1 MKDAKELDDA
11 LIERLE
17 DKEFVKWMIEKLNN
31 KQLDLLLFSTS
42 MDKKYKAQDKLPNQF
57 LQNKLLLKN
66 IRTKLWKMKILP
78 PLAIIVDNRE
88 MLGKEPAKEDLL
100 ELAEEHN
107 VDDRQ
112 KALMLFLQNH
122 YEEALDLYD
131 NRYVGDGKSLKKK
144 EKPKKEKV
152 EQQLSQHKEETLSPK
167 QEKKLQQ
174 KIDTLMKEKEDLI
187 NQVQQLKKELKEKNT
202 EHQKEI
208 NQLSQDLATEKSSA
222 KKLENELAQLH
233 KKIES
238 ERAVEKELSK
248 VEKEKEREKQESVP
262 TEKKKLAIIG
272 NPKNNKVLKDN
283 RFDIDLFELDNI
295 EKLIQS
301 IDLYEHKLFLSY
313 VIDEVLYEEKV
324 SQVIREKIITITNF
338 KELKDVMGE
347 LER

>member
-31 KQLDLLLFSTS
+31 KQLDLLLYSTS
-42 MDKKYKAQDKLPNQF
+42 MSKKYNSQEKLPTQF
-57 LQNKLLLKN
+57 LQNKLLIKT
-66 IRTKLWKMKILP
+66 IRTKLWKMKIIP
-78 PLAIIVDNRE
+78 PLGFIVDNRE
-88 MLGKEPAKEDLL
+88 KLGKEPTKEDLL

-131 NRYVGDGKSLKKK
+131 NRHADDEKSPKK

-152 EQQLSQHKEETLSPK
+152 EQEPSQPKAETLSPK

-174 KIDTLMKEKEDLI
+174 KIDTLQKEKEDLI

-208 NQLSQDLATEKSSA
+208 NQLTQDLAAEKASS
-222 KKLENELAQLH
+222 KKLEEELAQLH
-233 KKIES
+233 KKFES
-238 ERAVEKELSK
+238 EKAVEREQGNA
-248 VEKEKEREKQESVP
+248 EKEIEKQESVP
-262 TEKKKLAIIG
+262 KEKKKLAIIG
-272 NPKNNKVLKDN
+272 NPKNNKVLRDD

-295 EKLIQS
+295 EELIQS

-324 SQVIREKIITITNF
+324 SQENREKILTITNF
-338 KELKDVMGE
+338 KQLKDVMRE
-347 LER
+347 LVR